1 MIKDKGDIHQAFSPS
16 EGLVDELVI
25 IVGIFVKYAAL
36 CRRIGL
42 DGETVLGQGNE
53 AFDLYKRICPAWL
66 EEESEGHET
75 ESYVY
80 AQTVTGQASGELGH
94 TKNRWITGTAFWTVN
109 MVTVRKQWSLMG
121 GNIIKQD
128 ILIVLSPKENP
139 EQLSSMLAS
148 HGFTAT
154 TAQNVQ
160 TAFEYLNSHIS
171 AFLLLDLDFEGAIS
185 FLEQVWNEDYQFA
198 TTSVSDHISAL
209 RKKLGLSARDNH
221 YIQTVRGAGYR
232 FAPPE

>member
-1 MIKDKGDIHQAFSPS
+1 MSYSGFC
-16 EGLVDELVI
+16 EVRR
-25 IVGIFVKYAAL
+25 KYATL

-109 MVTVRKQWSLMG
+109 MVTVRKRWSLMG

-128 ILIVLSPKENP
+128 ILIVLLL
-139 EQLSSMLAS
+139 QLKIGK
-148 HGFTAT
+148 HRTA
-154 TAQNVQ
+154 
-160 TAFEYLNSHIS
+160 EKIGY
-171 AFLLLDLDFEGAIS
+171 
-185 FLEQVWNEDYQFA
+185 
-198 TTSVSDHISAL
+198 
-209 RKKLGLSARDNH
+209 KLGLMLQFPH
-221 YIQTVRGAGYR
+221 
-232 FAPPE
+232 E